1 LPSRGSIVD
10 AALLEE
16 LTSIVS
22 RAAAAILTARAGAL
36 ELRHKADQSPVT
48 AADHASEAAILS
60 GLAQVLP
67 GVPVVSEEAASASAP
82 ARPADPFL
90 LVDPLD
96 GTRELVAGRNEF
108 TVNLAMV
115 SGGRPQLGIVAAPAQ
130 GVVWRG
136 VEGSGAER
144 LSLSPGAPSGCAG
157 DRHPIAARSWP
168 GGNLVAAVSRSH
180 LDPRTEALLARLPV
194 RERIA
199 CGSALKF
206 CQLAE
211 GRADI
216 YPRLATTCEWDVAAG
231 HALLA
236 AAGGRVLA
244 PDGSPLRY
252 GQHAEQFRIQA
263 FVAWGDPSS
272 PARLKAQ
279 LPPKPDP
286 SSR

>member
-1 LPSRGSIVD
+1 MPSQGSIVD

-48 AADHASEAAILS
+48 AADHAAEATILT

-67 GVPVVSEEAASASAP
+67 GVPVVSEEETSASAP
-82 ARPADPFL
+82 ARLADTFL

-96 GTRELVAGRNEF
+96 GTRELVAGRDEF
-108 TVNLAMV
+108 TVNLAIV
-115 SGGRPQLGIVAAPAQ
+115 SGGRPQLGIVAAPAH
-130 GVVWRG
+130 GLVWRG
-136 VEGSGAER
+136 MEGGGAER
-144 LSLSPGAPSGCAG
+144 LSLAPGDPSGCA
-157 DRHPIAARSWP
+157 RERRPIATRSWP

-180 LDPRTEALLARLPV
+180 LDSRTEALLARLPV
-194 RERIA
+194 GERIV

-231 HALLA
+231 HALVV
-236 AAGGRVLA
+236 AAGGGVLA

-252 GQHAEQFRIQA
+252 GQQAEHFRIPA
-263 FVAWGDPSS
+263 FVAWGDPAS

-279 LPPKPDP
+279 LGSAPEA
-286 SSR
+286 